1 VPELDADHPL
11 ENYDDHFAV
20 NGLAGGAIGPDM
32 KMTHLLKWVG
42 QIGMDYKTT
51 LPSHNFGGVA

>member
-1 VPELDADHPL
+1 
-11 ENYDDHFAV
+11 
-20 NGLAGGAIGPDM
+20 M

-51 LPSHNFGGVA
+51 LPSHTFAGGGMGAAIGA